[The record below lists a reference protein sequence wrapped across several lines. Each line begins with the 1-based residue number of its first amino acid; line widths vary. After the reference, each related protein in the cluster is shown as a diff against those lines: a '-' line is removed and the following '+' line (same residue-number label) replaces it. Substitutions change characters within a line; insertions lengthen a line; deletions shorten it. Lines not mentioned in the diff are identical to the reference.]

1 MSVLLCVILSKEIWQ
16 LLAPKM
22 AISKLSGNTVKIKPN
37 YLPNPFDFWHISLQN
52 RSNWLKIQVV
62 TSISYNLTPRLRKLV
77 ILEVLSSKKRFSTAS
92 SKFPSA
98 SFVGHQKLPEIGS
111 KIRQVSYFKQRA
123 CNPKSQIPT
132 IFSTFFKSQ
141 KWSAQNK
148 AIFGGQNQ
156 KTAKKIFKNFYCP
169 KSSEIS
175 YWSIIYL

>member
-1 MSVLLCVILSKEIWQ
+1 MIIILVLVTSSHVVLRMQIWG
-16 LLAPKM
+16 LLYIQIM
-22 AISKLSGNTVKIKPN
+22 ISRLSGNTVKIKPN

-111 KIRQVSYFKQRA
+111 KIRQVSYFKQILLIQ
-123 CNPKSQIPT
+123 NFLIYTWFQ
-132 IFSTFFKSQ
+132 TF
-141 KWSAQNK
+141 
-148 AIFGGQNQ
+148 
-156 KTAKKIFKNFYCP
+156 Y
-169 KSSEIS
+169 
-175 YWSIIYL
+175 

>member
-1 MSVLLCVILSKEIWQ
+1 MTTFCWLTSGLYDKQYSSWHIFSIIILVLVTSSHVVLRMQIWG
-16 LLAPKM
+16 LLYIQIM
-22 AISKLSGNTVKIKPN
+22 ISRLSGNTVKIKPN

-111 KIRQVSYFKQRA
+111 KIRQVSYFKQILLIQ
-123 CNPKSQIPT
+123 NFLIYTWFQ
-132 IFSTFFKSQ
+132 TF
-141 KWSAQNK
+141 
-148 AIFGGQNQ
+148 
-156 KTAKKIFKNFYCP
+156 Y
-169 KSSEIS
+169 
-175 YWSIIYL
+175 